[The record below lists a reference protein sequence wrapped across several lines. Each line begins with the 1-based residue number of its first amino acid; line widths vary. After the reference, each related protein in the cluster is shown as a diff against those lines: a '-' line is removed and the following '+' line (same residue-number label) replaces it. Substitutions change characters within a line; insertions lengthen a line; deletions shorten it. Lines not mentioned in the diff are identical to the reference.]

1 VFKYDGTLD
10 KYIGDCVMAV
20 FGAPLS
26 HHNDTER
33 AVFTAVEMQ
42 SYVDDINLKREGE
55 GLERVEIGI
64 GINTGYVISG
74 NMGSVDR
81 MDYTVIGDV
90 VNTASRLEA
99 YSGKGQILV
108 TKEVYDEVK
117 YLVEAKFLTALT
129 VKGREQKVDVYE
141 IKELIARKYIGV
153 VEKREPYISGHFLNI
168 AQDVELIGKQL
179 GLSGEDLTKLRAST
193 LLIDV
198 GRIGLSERI
207 FNKKGRLTPEEFE
220 IVKNHVLRGA
230 EYVEKKLH
238 LFKEGVELVK
248 HHHEFYDGTGYPDGL
263 KGEDIPLWAR
273 IVCVVDSYH
282 AMISKRPF
290 RKAFT
295 EKETMKILKESS
307 GKKYDPRIIDVYFE
321 ILERRMG
328 EKAKKEA

>member
-1 VFKYDGTLD
+1 
-10 KYIGDCVMAV
+10 
-20 FGAPLS
+20 
-26 HHNDTER
+26 
-33 AVFTAVEMQ
+33 
-42 SYVDDINLKREGE
+42 
-55 GLERVEIGI
+55 
-64 GINTGYVISG
+64 
-74 NMGSVDR
+74 
-81 MDYTVIGDV
+81 
-90 VNTASRLEA
+90 
-99 YSGKGQILV
+99 
-108 TKEVYDEVK
+108 
-117 YLVEAKFLTALT
+117 
-129 VKGREQKVDVYE
+129 
-141 IKELIARKYIGV
+141 
-153 VEKREPYISGHFLNI
+153 
-168 AQDVELIGKQL
+168 
-179 GLSGEDLTKLRAST
+179 LTKLRAST

-238 LFKEGVELVK
+238 LFKEGIELVK

-282 AMISKRPF
+282 AMISNRPF

-321 ILERRMG
+321 ILERRMS